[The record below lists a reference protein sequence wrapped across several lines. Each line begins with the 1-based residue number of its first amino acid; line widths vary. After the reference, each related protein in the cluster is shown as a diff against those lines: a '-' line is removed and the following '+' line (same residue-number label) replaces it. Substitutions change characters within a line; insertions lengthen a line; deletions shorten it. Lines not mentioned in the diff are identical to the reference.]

1 MRIHLYRPQ
10 WILYTSLSST
20 EAPPTFPLSIQSP
33 STKSWHRCSCTHR
46 RKQRAG
52 SSSSSCRC
60 DDGTICLSCALC
72 NCMHIIGR
80 PIMNQTVCSRPHVT
94 TIQYESAQCVY
105 YVKKEREREI
115 RRSIKVNAFEFQFI
129 FLCVCCCNDWPT
141 PSSSVWKFL
150 LTCCE
155 ELKTGQLRFLPGRK
169 RCSHAFGVNGLSLGN
184 HGGLTIVDE
193 LTVADNIYRERG
205 ELEQKK
211 TSRQMIRE

>member
-1 MRIHLYRPQ
+1 MEVVLCASISTDRSGY
-10 WILYTSLSST
+10 YTLRCRRQKPPRHFHSQFRVHQLRVDT
-20 EAPPTFPLSIQSP
+20 VAPA
-33 STKSWHRCSCTHR
+33 HR

-105 YVKKEREREI
+105 YVKKREREI

-129 FLCVCCCNDWPT
+129 FLCVCVVVTTGRPRH
-141 PSSSVWKFL
+141 L
-150 LTCCE
+150 LCE
-155 ELKTGQLRFLPGRK
+155 SF
-169 RCSHAFGVNGLSLGN
+169 C
-184 HGGLTIVDE
+184 
-193 LTVADNIYRERG
+193 
-205 ELEQKK
+205 
-211 TSRQMIRE
+211 

>member
-1 MRIHLYRPQ
+1 MEVVLCASISTDRSGY
-10 WILYTSLSST
+10 YTLRCRRQKPPRHFHSQFRVHQLRVDT
-20 EAPPTFPLSIQSP
+20 VAPA
-33 STKSWHRCSCTHR
+33 HR

-105 YVKKEREREI
+105 YVKKREREI

-155 ELKTGQLRFLPGRK
+155 EEKLASCGFCPAEKDVHTHSAWMGFR
-169 RCSHAFGVNGLSLGN
+169 
-184 HGGLTIVDE
+184 
-193 LTVADNIYRERG
+193 
-205 ELEQKK
+205 LEI
-211 TSRQMIRE
+211 TAV